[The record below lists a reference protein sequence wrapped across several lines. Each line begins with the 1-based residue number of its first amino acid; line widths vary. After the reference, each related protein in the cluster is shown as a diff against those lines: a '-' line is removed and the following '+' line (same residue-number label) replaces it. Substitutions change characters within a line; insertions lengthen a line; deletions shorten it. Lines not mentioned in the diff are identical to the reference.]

1 MIRILVCERDQQ
13 IISGI
18 RERLAALSVRYDVE
32 LDVYWLVGERM
43 EAELIERVGSA
54 NLLLLSMRTDDLL
67 PLARTARRLNAAC
80 RLVVYGGQAERLPG
94 WLPAGPLD
102 LCALDASLDR
112 ALIRLIEEVQ
122 QDEGLFHIRSRQE
135 TLHVPYGRIL
145 YFESDLKHVRMVCD
159 SGDTNKFACKL
170 DQIEASVGR
179 AVFLRIHQS
188 FLVNRRAILSLDHV
202 SHEALL
208 PGGVRLPVSRNY
220 YAGIME
226 ALAERA

>member
-1 MIRILVCERDQQ
+1 MIRILVCERDHK
-13 IISGI
+13 IITEI

-32 LDVYWLVGERM
+32 LDVLWLVGERM

-67 PLARTARRLNAAC
+67 PLAKMARGRNAAC
-80 RLVVYGGQAERLPG
+80 RLLVYGGQTERLPG

-122 QDEGLFHIRSRQE
+122 QDEGLFHIRTRQE

-145 YFESDLKHVRMVCD
+145 YFESDLKHVEMVYG
-159 SGDTNKFACKL
+159 SGRSGRFSAKL
-170 DQIEASVGR
+170 DLIEASVGKV
-179 AVFLRIHQS
+179 AFLRIHQS

-202 SHEALL
+202 THEALL
-208 PGGVRLPVSRNY
+208 TSGDRLPVSRNY
-220 YAGIME
+220 YVGTLE